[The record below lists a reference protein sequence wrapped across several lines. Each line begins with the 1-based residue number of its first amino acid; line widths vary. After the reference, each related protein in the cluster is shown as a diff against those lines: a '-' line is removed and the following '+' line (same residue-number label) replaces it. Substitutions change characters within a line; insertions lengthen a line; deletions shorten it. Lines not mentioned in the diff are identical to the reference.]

1 MSDANADLADKILF
15 GITMLRGAET
25 LLREMAVE
33 MQAEDEGIRDGL
45 NMAAFILDDLAESA
59 HERVLSLC
67 GMVDWER

>member
-15 GITMLRGAET
+15 GVTMLRGAET

-45 NMAAFILDDLAESA
+45 NTAAFILDDLAESA
-59 HERVLSLC
+59 YERVLSLC